1 MNKVIYDAFA
11 DVYDLLMEDI
21 DYCAW
26 TQYLH
31 RFLQRAP
38 RKVRKVT
45 EAGCGTGNISICLA
59 QLGYLL
65 TATDLSQ
72 EMLAI
77 AAEKARKEGVQI
89 MFARQDI
96 RQMALGRC
104 DALVCACD
112 VLNYIPQKRLP
123 AFFEQVYAGLAK
135 GGALLF
141 DISSSYKLRYILGNQ
156 LFFEDRE
163 AVSYFWRNHLQDSE
177 NRIAMELT
185 FFMKKGELYERRDE
199 RQIQYIHETETL
211 LKALQQAGF
220 LAQAYEFGTEL
231 PPQEKSERIFFAAYK
246 PLAAS
251 AEIK

>member
-1 MNKVIYDAFA
+1 MDKVIYDAFA

-38 RKVRKVT
+38 RKVRKV
-45 EAGCGTGNISICLA
+45 TGNISICLA

-112 VLNYIPQKRLP
+112 VLNYIPQKQLP

-141 DISSSYKLRYILGNQ
+141 DISSSYKQCYIFVNQ
-156 LFFEDRE
+156 
-163 AVSYFWRNHLQDSE
+163 
-177 NRIAMELT
+177 
-185 FFMKKGELYERRDE
+185 
-199 RQIQYIHETETL
+199 
-211 LKALQQAGF
+211 
-220 LAQAYEFGTEL
+220 
-231 PPQEKSERIFFAAYK
+231 IFFCV
-246 PLAAS
+246 
-251 AEIK
+251 

>member
-1 MNKVIYDAFA
+1 MDKVIYDAFA

-104 DALVCACD
+104 DALV
-112 VLNYIPQKRLP
+112 
-123 AFFEQVYAGLAK
+123 
-135 GGALLF
+135 
-141 DISSSYKLRYILGNQ
+141 
-156 LFFEDRE
+156 
-163 AVSYFWRNHLQDSE
+163 
-177 NRIAMELT
+177 
-185 FFMKKGELYERRDE
+185 
-199 RQIQYIHETETL
+199 
-211 LKALQQAGF
+211 
-220 LAQAYEFGTEL
+220 
-231 PPQEKSERIFFAAYK
+231 
-246 PLAAS
+246 
-251 AEIK
+251 